1 VSKLPNILPQEKI
14 FGSYHITKQFS
25 EILKIDRNMKK
36 IVLFLVAIF
45 VSCSLL
51 KADPAKKVNLTY
63 QDGKLK
69 VEVLH
74 KVRNTN
80 NHFIDQVVVKVN
92 GKELKTIRLDK
103 QTSTASQLLEIE
115 LPDLKKG
122 DKIEV
127 VTRCNEFGKK
137 SGKLV
142 L

>member
-1 VSKLPNILPQEKI
+1 
-14 FGSYHITKQFS
+14 
-25 EILKIDRNMKK
+25 MKK

-137 SGKLV
+137 SAKLV